1 MDQSQYLVILGM
13 LSLIL
18 ANTIDEKF
26 VLTKVFISISGFFFC
41 IAALFY

>member
-18 ANTIDEKF
+18 ANTIDEEF
-26 VLTKVFISISGFFFC
+26 VITKSILNLSALLFC